1 MRDIER
7 ILTCVS
13 GFGEREEVDRVEDV
27 RFALTVE
34 TDEAVEFGGKLKRG
48 FADVAIVEDI

>member
-13 GFGEREEVDRVEDV
+13 GLCETQQINRIEDV

-34 TDEAVEFGGKLKRG
+34 TDEAVEFGGKLKRS
-48 FADVAIVEDI
+48 FADVAIVENI